1 MIMDSNSQ
9 TKIDQLLSQLPGARE
24 LTALELNDMRF
35 SGRKTVITPSRLRK
49 HTAKPSK

>member
-1 MIMDSNSQ
+1 MIMDNNAQ
-9 TKIDQLLSQLPGARE
+9 TKINQLLSQLPGARE

-49 HTAKPSK
+49 STAKPSK

>member
-1 MIMDSNSQ
+1 MDTQ
-9 TKIDQLLSQLPGARE
+9 TKIDQLLSELPGARV

-49 HTAKPSK
+49 NIAKTSKQFL

>member
-1 MIMDSNSQ
+1 MNMDNNAQ
-9 TKIDQLLSQLPGARE
+9 TKINQLLSQLPGTRE

-49 HTAKPSK
+49 GKTKSLK